1 MTNPLYRWMYRVL
14 YVDDEAGLLDVGKSF
29 LERSGDLHVD
39 TALSALDVG
48 RLMRENSYEAII
60 SDYQMPEMNGIE
72 LLKSVRA
79 MDTSIPFIL
88 FTGKGREEVVIEAL
102 NYGVTFY
109 VQKGGDPVSQ
119 FMELEHKVKKAV
131 IGHRNE
137 LDLRRSEERFRSIIE
152 DAPVAIMMIQEGLV
166 SYANRRHLDL
176 FGYDDANDI
185 GERPVEDMIAQS
197 GRPQDADL
205 MTRPG
210 HRPYRRPETE
220 FIGVRKNG
228 TRFPVH
234 VAFTQVDLPDGK
246 GVLAYVTD
254 MTDHVRS
261 EDALRRSESKFRAVF
276 NEAAVGIAITDRNG
290 APKEFNDELVRFFGH
305 SRSELSQ
312 MSLFDLAHPDDL
324 EVGMDLR
331 EEYLAGRRST
341 YDVEK
346 RYIRKDGHIVWG
358 HITVAS
364 LEEAEEDEPQDMVLF
379 RDITARKRV
388 EEELRATMAHLSM
401 AMDMADIASWEYD
414 VRTRTY
420 TFNDRF
426 YKLLATDAQREGGYH
441 MLAETYIREF
451 VHPDDLPRV
460 QENFRTKTFSSSY
473 YDDYRELE
481 HRIIRR
487 DGEVRHILI
496 CAYSFR
502 DQRGARVR
510 DFGVNQDI
518 TRYKQAEIRYL
529 KARQKLDLLGSITRH
544 DIKNQLQIQSANLEL
559 AMMRTEDPAVL
570 ERLKKV
576 EGSIHNVSRQ
586 IDFTKDYE
594 RMGSTV
600 PHWQSMEDIVQ
611 ELPKLDGTGTI
622 EVGPGLKGLSV
633 LADPMLAMVFR
644 NLVDNSVK
652 YSGRKDSLRIVLDAR
667 REGSDMLLTF
677 QDNGVGISQE
687 DRERLFTKGFGKG
700 TGLGL
705 FLSKEILA
713 ITGILIQ
720 EVGEDGNGATFQLT
734 IHHGSYRRA

>member
-1 MTNPLYRWMYRVL
+1 MYRIL
-14 YVDDEAGLLDVGKSF
+14 YVDDEAGLLDIGKAF
-29 LERSGDLHVD
+29 LERSGDLRVD

-48 RLMRENSYEAII
+48 KMMRESPYDAII
-60 SDYQMPEMNGIE
+60 SDYQMPDMNGID
-72 LLKSVRA
+72 LLKHVRA
-79 MDTSIPFIL
+79 VDTGIPFIL

-102 NYGVTFY
+102 NNGVTFY
-109 VQKGGDPVSQ
+109 VQKGGDPRSQ

-137 LDLRRSEERFRSIIE
+137 LDLRRSEERFRSLIE
-152 DAPVAIMMIQEGLV
+152 DAPVAIMMVQEGLV
-166 SYANRRHLDL
+166 SYANRRHLVM
-176 FGYDDANDI
+176 FGYDDADDVRD
-185 GERPVEDMIAQS
+185 RPMEDMIQRS
-197 GRPQDADL
+197 IPPQVPDPIVRHVQRQA
-205 MTRPG
+205 
-210 HRPYRRPETE
+210 RRPLTE
-220 FIGVRKNG
+220 YIGVRKNG

-234 VAFTQVDLPDGK
+234 VAFSQVNLSDGK

-254 MTDHVRS
+254 MTGHVRS
-261 EDALRRSESKFRAVF
+261 EDALRRSESKFRAIF
-276 NEAAVGIAITDRNG
+276 NEAAVGIAIADRNG
-290 APKEFNDELVRFFGH
+290 VPKEFNDELVRFLGH

-312 MSLFDLAHPDDL
+312 LSLFDLAHPDDL

-341 YDVEK
+341 YEVEK
-346 RYIRKDGHIVWG
+346 RYIRKDGQIVWG
-358 HITVAS
+358 QVTVAS
-364 LEEAEEDEPQDMVLF
+364 LEDAEENEPQDIILF
-379 RDITARKRV
+379 RDITERKKV
-388 EEELRATMAHLSM
+388 EDELRATMAHLSM

-414 VRTRTY
+414 VSTKTY

-426 YKLLATDAQREGGYH
+426 YKLYATDAQREGGYH

-460 QENFRTKTFSSSY
+460 RESFRTKTYSHSFN
-473 YDDYRELE
+473 DDYRELE
-481 HRIIRR
+481 HRIVRR

-502 DQRGARVR
+502 DPKGARIR

-518 TRYKQAEIRYL
+518 TRYKQAEVRYL

-559 AMMRTEDPAVL
+559 AMERFGDPFVL

-576 EGSIHNVSRQ
+576 EQSIQNVSRQ

-594 RMGSTV
+594 MMGSMV
-600 PHWQSMEDIVQ
+600 PQWQSMEEIVK
-611 ELPKLDGTGTI
+611 ELPKLDGNGAI
-622 EVGPGLKGLSV
+622 EIGPGLRNLSI
-633 LADPMLAMVFR
+633 LADPMLTMVFR
-644 NLVDNSVK
+644 NLVDNSIK
-652 YSGRKDSLRIVLDAR
+652 YSGRTDSLRIVLDAR
-667 REGSDMLLTF
+667 MQGGDVLLTF
-677 QDNGVGISQE
+677 QDNGAGLSRE
-687 DRERLFTKGFGKG
+687 DRERLFMKGFGKG

-720 EVGEDGNGATFQLT
+720 EVGEDGKGATFQLT
-734 IHHGSYRRA
+734 IPRGSYRYT